1 MELKIRYTPI
11 TTDKVIYH
19 KDLADKMFSILNNP
33 NHSNIILYGIKS
45 SGKNVLLNCCLNTIY
60 KEHYPYTKVTKT
72 PNILYKYSNIHYHF
86 YFNLK
91 NRLDDIV
98 KLLYDIINTRK
109 TYVDIPYT
117 IIIFDN
123 FHNVNDI
130 IQNSIRKIIE
140 NPWIKTII
148 ITKTISKVIKPIRS
162 RCILFNVTN
171 NKYDLIKFV
180 NHVNKCENKIV
191 PEQIIDDLCD
201 NSNINNVLED
211 LEIYYKTGKLY
222 DNIYIDIHNNI
233 LSILCKNKL
242 TISDIEFIKTSSHNI
257 LIMNND
263 IIYYLKNFMYH
274 IFHLTDEQNNGTIV
288 FKHNNPKKSNS
299 LFLNNIKK
307 YKIIK
312 LFSKIDCL
320 LLKSY
325 RKIIHIENLLLNL
338 HQIINE

>member
-1 MELKIRYTPI
+1 MELKTRFTPI
-11 TTDKVIYH
+11 NIDNVIYH
-19 KDLADKMFSILNNP
+19 KHLADKMFSILNNP
-33 NHSNIILYGIKS
+33 NHSNIILHGIKS
-45 SGKNVLLNCCLNTIY
+45 SGKNVLLNCCFNTIY
-60 KEHYPYTKVTKT
+60 KEHYPYTKLNKT
-72 PNILYKYSNIHYHF
+72 QNILYKYSNIHYHF

-91 NRLDDIV
+91 NRLDELI
-98 KLLYDIINTRK
+98 KLLHDIINTKK
-109 TYVDIPYT
+109 TYIDVPYT
-117 IIIFDN
+117 IIILDN
-123 FHNVNDI
+123 FHNINGI
-130 IQNSIRKIIE
+130 IQDGIRKIIE
-140 NPWIKTII
+140 NSRIKTII
-148 ITKTISKVIKPIRS
+148 ITNNISKVIKPIQS

-171 NKYDLIKFV
+171 DKYDLINFV
-180 NHVNKCENKIV
+180 NHINKCENKTV
-191 PEQIIDDLCD
+191 PKQIIEDLCD

-222 DNIYIDIHNNI
+222 DNIYIEIHNNI

-242 TISDIEFIKTSSHNI
+242 TISDIDFLKTSSHNI

-263 IIYYLKNFMYH
+263 IIYYLKDFMDH
-274 IFHLTDEQNNGTIV
+274 IFNLTNEENNGKIL
-288 FKHNNPKKSNS
+288 FKHNNSKKSNR

-307 YKIIK
+307 YQIIK